1 MHGQRGTILRF
12 CDSGRTWGIHLPV
25 VLKAGGYFHSLVL
38 SHGAYY
44 KTWNGME
51 WLVDVVRQSSF
62 WGSRFFSCKNTT
74 PGSGSKL
81 QPVECN
87 YHSYTILD
95 LPSDTDPRKT
105 FYGFMVKLGN
115 RRKGFGTWGGD
126 RQISTTCFPSHILVW
141 YDCSLYL
148 PTTLKLPNT

>member
-1 MHGQRGTILRF
+1 M
-12 CDSGRTWGIHLPV
+12 DSGVPSSDFVILAEREAYIYLSCLKQV
-25 VLKAGGYFHSLVL
+25 VIFIL
-38 SHGAYY
+38 SCCLTGHTI
-44 KTWNGME
+44 KHGME
-51 WLVDVVRQSSF
+51 WTGLVDVVRQSSF

-74 PGSGSKL
+74 HGSGSKL
-81 QPVECN
+81 QPVDCN